1 MNRQGNKTRVALVG
15 CGAIAQSHARALAS
29 VADAECAAV
38 YDRERER
45 AEAFARNFCP
55 GARVLDDLS
64 RVAEQ
69 AEAAIVAVPNA
80 YHAPVSIEL
89 LRAGLDVLCEKP
101 LAVSVAEA
109 REMTD
114 VAEREGRVLACGLL
128 RRFYNST
135 RLVSEALRR
144 GLTGRPVSFKV
155 RESVWNWPLNRAT
168 FDPEISGGGV
178 LIDIGPHVFDL
189 LHVWFGSVEV
199 VEYRD
204 DNRGGV
210 EAHSEARVRCGAE
223 GVEGI
228 VHLTRAYGTLNR
240 TRIRCERGLIDYDPH
255 ERDRVRLTFD
265 EGGRAAPFETTAQAE
280 AADPFVRQLE
290 NFLRAARRE
299 GEAEASAR
307 AALVSVAAVEA
318 CYEARRPLVDTWQ
331 PEPESAARL
340 VPSHPYKK
348 ILVTGASGS
357 VGSRMVELWAAEGR
371 LAELRCMVRGY
382 RTAARIKRYG
392 VEIVE
397 ADLTDAVGVKRAAE
411 GCDAIVHLGVG
422 DAASRETEPLLAAAR
437 SLGIRRFVHMS
448 TAAVYGISLPASI
461 ERLQEQ
467 TPIVKTG
474 EPYADEKAKAE
485 RAVMRECERGLEGLI
500 LRPHMVYGPG
510 LRWSAELMAL
520 LPKGEICVLE
530 DGAWCNLIYVDDL
543 VGAVACALVAERGF
557 GEPLFVTDGEPLR
570 WSEYIEAH
578 AALAGVTV
586 PRVLRRDVLG
596 GKLNWREWIKKSVS
610 PLPAVVRSEEFRR
623 FVFESP
629 AAQATVFRA
638 YLALR
643 RSRRLQPYVEK
654 LRGGGAA
661 GAAASG
667 GGAETAFNELWA
679 LLQVSEARLSP
690 ARAGERIG
698 FRPRVDFREGLR
710 RSALWFERFGLLPV
724 DEKDAP
730 LRAGEESP
738 ASVSSA
744 R

>member
-1 MNRQGNKTRVALVG
+1 MNKQGNKTRVALVG
-15 CGAIAQSHARALAS
+15 CGAIAQLHARALAS
-29 VADAECAAV
+29 VADATCTAV
-38 YDRERER
+38 YDRDHER
-45 AEAFARNFCP
+45 AVAFARNFCP
-55 GARVLDDLS
+55 AATVLDDLS
-64 RVAEQ
+64 RIAEH
-69 AEAAIVAVPNA
+69 AEAAVVAVPNA
-80 YHAPVSIEL
+80 SHAPVSIEL

-109 REMTD
+109 REMIET
-114 VAEREGRVLACGLL
+114 AERAGRVLVCGLL

-144 GLTGRPVSFKV
+144 GLTGSPLSFEV

-168 FDPEISGGGV
+168 FDPHISGGGV

-189 LHVWFGSVEV
+189 LHVWFGAVEV
-199 VEYRD
+199 VEYVD

-210 EAHSEARVRCGAE
+210 EAHCTARVRCGGAD
-223 GVEGI
+223 GVEGVI
-228 VHLTRAYGTLNR
+228 HLTRAYGTLNR

-255 ERDRVRLTFD
+255 ARDRIRLIFD
-265 EGGRAAPFETTAQAE
+265 EGGTAEPFETTAEAE
-280 AADPFVRQLE
+280 PAEPFVRQLE
-290 NFLRAARRE
+290 NFLRAVRGE

-307 AALVSVAAVEA
+307 AALASVEAVEA
-318 CYEARRPLVDTWQ
+318 CYKARRPLVDAWQ
-331 PEPESAARL
+331 PERQSDARL
-340 VPSHPYKK
+340 VPEHPYKK
-348 ILVTGASGS
+348 ILVTGASGA

-371 LAELRCMVRGY
+371 LAELRCMLRGY

-397 ADLTDAVGVKRAAE
+397 ADLTDAAAVRRAAE

-437 SLGIRRFVHMS
+437 ELGIRRFVHMS

-461 ERLQEQ
+461 ERLQER
-467 TPIVKTG
+467 TPVVKTG

-485 RAVMRECERGLEGLI
+485 RAVMRECRRGLEGVI

-520 LPKGEICVLE
+520 LPKGEICILE

-543 VGAVACALVAERGF
+543 VAAVARALVAARGF
-557 GEPLFVTDGEPLR
+557 GEPLFVTDGAPLR

-578 AALAGVTV
+578 AALAGVEP
-586 PRVLRRDVLG
+586 PRALRSAVLG

-610 PLPAVVRSEEFRR
+610 PLPAIVRSNEFRR

-638 YLALR
+638 YLAVR

-654 LRGGGAA
+654 LRGSGAA
-661 GAAASG
+661 GAASGAQSAAS
-667 GGAETAFNELWA
+667 FNELWS
-679 LLQVSEARLSP
+679 LLQVSEARLSA
-690 ARAGERIG
+690 ARAEELIG
-698 FRPRVDFREGLR
+698 FRARVDFREGLR
-710 RSALWFERFGLLPV
+710 RSALWFRQFGLLDV
-724 DEKDAP
+724 DERDAP
-730 LRAGEESP
+730 VGSGEPSA
-738 ASVSSA
+738 ASVSGA